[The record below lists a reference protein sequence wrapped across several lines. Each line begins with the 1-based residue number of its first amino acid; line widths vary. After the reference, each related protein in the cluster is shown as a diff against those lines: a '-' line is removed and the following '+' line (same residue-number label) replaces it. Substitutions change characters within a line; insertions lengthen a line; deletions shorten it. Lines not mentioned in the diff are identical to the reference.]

1 MRTYY
6 KNEIAA
12 MAGVSTKTLQRWMA
26 RNREKLISLGC
37 RPTDKMIYPK
47 ALEWICQEYCIDVE

>member
-12 MAGVSTKTLQRWMA
+12 MAGVSPKTLQRWMA
-26 RNREKLISLGC
+26 RNREKLISLG
-37 RPTDKMIYPK
+37 
-47 ALEWICQEYCIDVE
+47 